1 VASRRDFFK
10 SFAKP
15 LSQTREE
22 EIPLLVRP
30 PYGKSESLFQSECP
44 SCESKSCVTSCDEK
58 IIFIADDGTVTLTF
72 EKNGC
77 TFCEE
82 CAKSCEPNVLSLEN
96 EETSE
101 YLNAIFRISLEACV
115 AHHGVI
121 CYSCKEPCIDD
132 AILFNG
138 MFNPV
143 IDDEK
148 CTACGFCISR
158 CPTQAISFDVFD
170 FSPDAQPNTNLLME
184 K

>member
-15 LSQTREE
+15 LSQTKEE
-22 EIPLLVRP
+22 SLLLVRP
-30 PYGKSESLFQSECP
+30 PYGSLESLFQSECP
-44 SCESKSCVTSCDEK
+44 ACESKACVASCDEK
-58 IIFIADDGTVTLTF
+58 IIFIADDGTPALTF

-82 CAKSCEPNVLSLEN
+82 CAKACEPGVLSLEN

-101 YLNAIFRISLEACV
+101 YLNAIFKISLDACV

-121 CYSCKEPCIDD
+121 CHSCKEPCIDN

-158 CPTQAISFDVFD
+158 CPTQAISFDVFAL
-170 FSPDAQPNTNLLME
+170 SPVEEENETALSD
-184 K
+184 